1 MVRAVLGWGILS
13 FAVLQIYEPVMHG
26 LHLPEWTLTL
36 VVVVLGVGF
45 PTTFVLAWIFDMGP
59 GGVERTP
66 SMATTPSTPARK
78 VRTALLLV
86 GLGVAFAVPGWLWY
100 GSRDRAER
108 AEVASTAHPSSGG
121 ASGQARDAPGASAGP
136 SVAVLPFED
145 MSPQH
150 EQEYF
155 ADGVTEEI
163 LTALSKVEGLR
174 VPGRA
179 SSFYFK
185 GKGAEPAEIARR
197 LGVANLLEG
206 SVRRAG
212 NRLRIKVEVVRA
224 DGERVWSQTFER
236 ELTDVF
242 ALQDDIA
249 RAVVSA
255 LAPRLLAGV
264 APAKKGAQ
272 AANPEAYQLFLLGR
286 SLSIQGTPENSLR
299 AVSVLERA
307 VQLDP
312 RFTLAW
318 VWMGVSDGNL
328 AVVLRGEE
336 GRRHAQRA
344 REEVARAIAL
354 GPEEAE
360 ALASRAWIRLVLDR
374 DWAGAQADLDQALTL
389 EPASNLALNTQAIL
403 FQKMGRFQEAAA
415 VEQRVVEGDPL
426 NSIVADNLGWFLL
439 NAGRFDEARAMLQR
453 SLEISPGNPTAQE
466 GISVLD
472 LVTGNAAAA
481 LEGFR
486 KLDGSSRLVGIA
498 AAAHTLGRE
507 EESRAALA
515 EFERDH
521 ADQAFL
527 VAGVKAWR
535 GDADGAF
542 LWLDRAYRENDLLL
556 RNVKPY
562 YLLQP
567 VRRDPRYAALLRK
580 MKLPV
585 D

>member
-1 MVRAVLGWGILS
+1 
-13 FAVLQIYEPVMHG
+13 
-26 LHLPEWTLTL
+26 
-36 VVVVLGVGF
+36 
-45 PTTFVLAWIFDMGP
+45 
-59 GGVERTP
+59 
-66 SMATTPSTPARK
+66 
-78 VRTALLLV
+78 
-86 GLGVAFAVPGWLWY
+86 
-100 GSRDRAER
+100 
-108 AEVASTAHPSSGG
+108 
-121 ASGQARDAPGASAGP
+121 
-136 SVAVLPFED
+136 
-145 MSPQH
+145 
-150 EQEYF
+150 
-155 ADGVTEEI
+155 
-163 LTALSKVEGLR
+163 
-174 VPGRA
+174 
-179 SSFYFK
+179 
-185 GKGAEPAEIARR
+185 
-197 LGVANLLEG
+197 
-206 SVRRAG
+206 
-212 NRLRIKVEVVRA
+212 
-224 DGERVWSQTFER
+224 
-236 ELTDVF
+236 
-242 ALQDDIA
+242 
-249 RAVVSA
+249 VVSA

-374 DWAGAQADLDQALTL
+374 DWAGAQADLDHAMKL
-389 EPASNLALNTQAIL
+389 EPTSNLALNNQAIL